1 MTGLRQ
7 IRRPALDRASIDA
20 EADPM
25 GGHLVRSA
33 GRPPWFL
40 GTTTGT
46 GCLVAGWQLQH
57 SSLLSQLLLCAYA
70 LLAVTAGCWRLYLQ
84 IQADQVWLC
93 RLRAGAHRKGRKK
106 PE

>member
-1 MTGLRQ
+1 
-7 IRRPALDRASIDA
+7 
-20 EADPM
+20 
-25 GGHLVRSA
+25 VRSA

-57 SSLLSQLLLCAYA
+57 PSSSLSSQLLLCAYA
-70 LLAVTAGCWRLYLQ
+70 LLAVTAGWWRLYLQ

-93 RLRAGAHRKGRKK
+93 RLRAGAHHKGRKK